1 MNSNR
6 AFKIN
11 VYRIVSKIFKYGM
24 QEMTFVL
31 GALPLLTATGKSRKF
46 NNIKGKEKK
55 NEFSNVLLFKRMFF

>member
-1 MNSNR
+1 MNSNH

-11 VYRIVSKIFKYGM
+11 VYRIASKICKYGM

-31 GALPLLTATGKSRKF
+31 GALPLLTAMGISRKF
-46 NNIKGKEKK
+46 NNIKGKKKK

>member
-31 GALPLLTATGKSRKF
+31 GALPLLTAMGINRKF
-46 NNIKGKEKK
+46 NNNKRK
-55 NEFSNVLLFKRMFF
+55 NEFSNALLFKRMFF